1 MSSEVRRLCKAAV
14 GRVLSDAF
22 SGGGGELEVDGGGR
36 DCSWKVIICDIGMI
50 RYEPAGAWR
59 FEGIIDVFWTGEMLR
74 MRREV
79 VGSAAYIVPSRV
91 DCVGAEVLMRTLEG
105 VSHV

>member
-1 MSSEVRRLCKAAV
+1 MV
-14 GRVLSDAF
+14 
-22 SGGGGELEVDGGGR
+22 
-36 DCSWKVIICDIGMI
+36 ICDIGMI

-59 FEGIIDVFWTGEMLR
+59 FEGVIEVFWTGEMLR

-79 VGSAAYIVPSRV
+79 VGSAAYIVPSSV

-105 VSHV
+105 VSNV